1 MGRSGRPP
9 AIEEPAGAR
18 NGPSMKDIVE
28 NRRRLSLWDKL
39 RIGILVLKENG
50 FIWCGWLAAYQLA
63 SSIADRA
70 FKNMDDRRRR
80 LGTPGLNSRELNKAI
95 WEAWDWS
102 AAGEEWTPSE
112 EWKASVIR
120 CVLERWIPRGGRILE
135 IGPGG
140 GRWTSALIDRAGE
153 FTGVDISE
161 SCVELCRRKFG
172 SDPKARFMVG
182 SGCDLSGV
190 PDASVDGLWSFDV
203 FVHINQAEIEK
214 YADEFKRVMVPGA
227 VGVIHHGSAGG
238 THGGWRSNL
247 THDAMLKLL
256 RDRGFEIV
264 DSFLEWQDGGTTH
277 QAGLYKDVITVFR
290 KPTAA

>member
-1 MGRSGRPP
+1 
-9 AIEEPAGAR
+9 
-18 NGPSMKDIVE
+18 MKDIVE
-28 NRRRLSLWDKL
+28 NRRRLSLWNKL
-39 RIGILVLKENG
+39 RIGVLVLKENG

-63 SSIADRA
+63 SSLADRA

-182 SGCDLSGV
+182 SGCDLNGV
-190 PDASVDGLWSFDV
+190 PDGSVDALWSFDV

-247 THDAMLKLL
+247 THDNMLKLL
-256 RDRGFEIV
+256 RDRGFEIL

-290 KPTAA
+290 KPPGA